1 MSLPP
6 QSSMKVR
13 SLVRFIQITDS
24 PIKIKIMNRFS
35 FSRLFAIMIM
45 IMAVISCTDI
55 SLGIPSVND
64 GRTEN
69 KGDNSQDEPE
79 ELSYVRKTIKLKGSV
94 AVSSKFVGYATSSA
108 SVYVVMPYP
117 ESNEYQNITSK
128 TLEGNLSETVAG
140 TKIIYKSEKYSRGTN
155 VDIACEYVVDYVTYS
170 IVVDFNRIKEIYQY
184 DTESDIYKNYLGS
197 TGEYIVPTNPEI
209 VSIASSLW
217 KDSKN
222 ILDYA
227 RRCYEFT
234 AANYRYLNPY
244 TGLHT
249 LEENLKNGGG
259 DCGNLSAI
267 YMSLLRNKEIP
278 ARPVVCIKPDGSFH
292 VWSEFYL
299 EGYGW
304 IPVDVTYKNSNRG
317 GNYFGVYLG
326 DCIVVS
332 NEYDVLLKDGSEN
345 FYLPILQTY
354 AYWYWNM
361 SGVKFTYNIRG

>member
-1 MSLPP
+1 M
-6 QSSMKVR
+6 
-13 SLVRFIQITDS
+13 
-24 PIKIKIMNRFS
+24 IKIKIMNRFS

-45 IMAVISCTDI
+45 IMAVVACTDI
-55 SLGIPSVND
+55 SSDISSVND

-69 KGDNSQDEPE
+69 KGDNPQDDPE
-79 ELSYVRKTIKLKGSV
+79 DQSYVKKTIKLKGSV
-94 AVSSKFVGYATSSA
+94 TVSSKLVARAASSA
-108 SVYVVMPYP
+108 RVYVVMPFP
-117 ESNEYQNITSK
+117 ESNEYQDIKSK
-128 TLEGNLSETVAG
+128 TQEGNLGETEAG
-140 TKIIYKSEKYSRGTN
+140 TKIIYKSEKYSRG
-155 VDIACEYVVDYVTYS
+155 VDVDLVCEYVVDYVTYS
-170 IVVDFNRIKEIYQY
+170 IEVDFNRIKEIYPY
-184 DTESDIYKNYLGS
+184 DTESDIYKNYLGC
-197 TGEYIVPTNPEI
+197 TGEYIVPSNPEI

-217 KDSKN
+217 KDSKD

-249 LEENLKNGGG
+249 LEENLETGGG

-278 ARPVVCIKPDGSFH
+278 ARPVVCIRPDGSYH

-304 IPVDVTYKNSNRG
+304 IPVDVTYKNSDRR
-317 GNYFGVYLG
+317 GNYFGVYPG

-332 NEYDVLLKDGSEN
+332 NEYDVLLKNESDT
-345 FYLPILQTY
+345 FFLPLLQTY

-361 SGVKFTYNIRG
+361 SGVKVTYNIQG